1 MAESADDTAPA
12 PLQSFPPRS
21 MEGLYFRLVVR
32 GLGHDPRNFNFRR
45 FLRQSGERFK
55 VGVFGQ
61 GSGAVYDA
69 DESGSWTSEFAQDLR
84 SGRFSMERPPV
95 LPKNQLV
102 VLRSVLAAFEKAGLD
117 AGLHVLN
124 EHVPHRFTSL
134 NRLDEGVVRN
144 VALVD
149 KERSISMSSLQA
161 VPIEDSFC
169 QFALRDGCFLTAR
182 SESDERLAGHPYRGV
197 VGSYVG
203 VPIASGDDRLY
214 GTLCHFDFGET
225 RLPHDEFFLL
235 QHVALLLPRR
245 LLP

>member
-1 MAESADDTAPA
+1 
-12 PLQSFPPRS
+12 

-45 FLRQSGERFK
+45 FFKQSGEQFK
-55 VGVFGQ
+55 VGVFGR

-69 DESGSWTSEFAQDLR
+69 DESGSWTSQFAEDLR
-84 SGRFSMERPPV
+84 SGRFGMERPPA

-102 VLRSVLAAFEKAGLD
+102 VLRRVLAAFENTGLD
-117 AGLHVLN
+117 AGLHILN

-134 NRLDEGVVRN
+134 NRLDGGVVRN

-169 QFALRDGCFLTAR
+169 KFALRDGGFLTTG
-182 SESDERLAGHPYRGV
+182 SGSDERLAGHPYSGM

-203 VPIASGDDRLY
+203 VPIASGEEQLY
-214 GTLCHFDFGET
+214 GTLCHYDFGET
-225 RLPHDEFFLL
+225 PLPQEEFFLL